1 MRRLPLVLSVA
12 LVMVAMMVASAM
24 PALANSDA
32 ANYCHDQSYPYYD
45 LDAGQVFQNRD
56 DCVSYFAQNQ

>member
-1 MRRLPLVLSVA
+1 LGTAAMLMAVA
-12 LVMVAMMVASAM
+12 MVASAL
-24 PALANSDA
+24 PAFANSDA

-56 DCVSYFAQNQ
+56 ECVSYFAQNQ